1 MTKRVVASFLWAFA
15 IYSGGELAWGL
26 LGVPRII
33 GPVLAIAVA
42 SFVLLDP
49 TGRIWLAAPGR
60 RIVRIPDSNTAVD
73 PASATQAR

>member
-26 LGVPRII
+26 LGVPRIV
-33 GPVLAIAVA
+33 GPVLGIAVA

-49 TGRIWLAAPGR
+49 TGRIWLASPGR
-60 RIVRIPDSNTAVD
+60 RIARIPDQTATVD
-73 PASATQAR
+73 PASATQPR